1 MSIINDQINLL
12 VTAAAAA
19 SPISSL
25 SGAAHS
31 GAGFENRS
39 VAAEAAAAAPT
50 KWQDE
55 LWHLRIRLMAAIRK
69 AALVYIIKNSLSVSL
84 FLSISL
90 GLVDLIAENSLPSR
104 MVAAA
109 AHD

>member
-39 VAAEAAAAAPT
+39 VAAEAAAPT